1 MNIRKS
7 AHAVALTVLMAVS
20 ALAWSQQ
27 QSETTKAQT
36 HKHPKGSDH
45 GMMMEC
51 HQNMQS
57 IRQSNDKL
65 KATIDEAKQSNDPAK
80 MRSALDD
87 AEKSIDSM
95 NGHMDKCMSM
105 MNNMQDMHGKS
116 MMNHAGDTKGMS
128 DAPQKPSTA
137 PTPK

>member
-1 MNIRKS
+1 
-7 AHAVALTVLMAVS
+7 VLDAPTGDS
-20 ALAWSQQ
+20 DETRIFLDENPANWSQQ
-27 QSETTKAQT
+27 QSETTKAHT

-65 KATIDEAKQSNDPAK
+65 KATINKAKQSNDPAK

-95 NGHMDKCMSM
+95 NGRMDKCMSM
-105 MNNMQDMHGKS
+105 MK
-116 MMNHAGDTKGMS
+116 HAGYAWQGHDESCRGHEGHVGCL
-128 DAPQKPSTA
+128 PKPSTA